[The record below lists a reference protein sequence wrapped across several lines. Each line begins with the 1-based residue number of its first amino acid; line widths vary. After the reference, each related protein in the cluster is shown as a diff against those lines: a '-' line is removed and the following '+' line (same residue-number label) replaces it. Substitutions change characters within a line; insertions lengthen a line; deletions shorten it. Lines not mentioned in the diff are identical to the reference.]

1 MIIVNANLIP
11 QVGRN
16 NKTIKSI
23 FYLTLALSDD
33 VGGEKRLTSGLR
45 EKLFPDENSREGKE
59 VGVSSTT
66 VVVAHFKLI
75 KLFLGYV
82 AAKKGKNNKRRRKIF
97 AKPRNFLMFS

>member
-16 NKTIKSI
+16 NKTIKNI

-45 EKLFPDENSREGKE
+45 EKLFPDKNSQGEG
-59 VGVSSTT
+59 GGS
-66 VVVAHFKLI
+66 LI
-75 KLFLGYV
+75 
-82 AAKKGKNNKRRRKIF
+82 NNRRRRTFQI
-97 AKPRNFLMFS
+97 N